1 MQFFRKKARFF
12 LSVNR
17 LHFVYL
23 GTRLSTDFFY
33 DAAAAAAATAAATAR
48 SHLQYAR
55 AFII

>member
-33 DAAAAAAATAAATAR
+33 DAAAAAAATAR